1 MQPTIP
7 ESDRLLADLP
17 LKSVGPPGRLGASE
31 SRRVDSIGDIVRT
44 AVRLYGAPVSE
55 AELVTTPNLKE
66 IHMATTPQNPFGDVT
81 KLLEKFKVPGVDM
94 TAIIEARRKDIEAVV
109 ESNKAAMEAMQAMAR
124 KQAEML
130 TAAMH
135 EIQANVKDMA
145 SSMGDPAKQA
155 EIAKKAYAKAVAD
168 VKDLADMARKSQTES
183 MASIT
188 KRAQEHMEEIKKM
201 MKPK

>member
-1 MQPTIP
+1 
-7 ESDRLLADLP
+7 
-17 LKSVGPPGRLGASE
+17 
-31 SRRVDSIGDIVRT
+31 
-44 AVRLYGAPVSE
+44 
-55 AELVTTPNLKE
+55 
-66 IHMATTPQNPFGDVT
+66 MATTPQNPFGDVT

-109 ESNKAAMEAMQAMAR
+109 ESNKATMAAMQSMAR

-135 EIQANVKDMA
+135 DIQANAKDMA
-145 SSMGDPAKQA
+145 SSMGDPAKQT

-168 VKDLADMARKSQTES
+168 VKDLADMARKSQTDS

-188 KRAQEHMEEIKKM
+188 KRAKEHMEEIKKM